1 MSVLRRGL
9 YFNDG
14 WESWNS
20 GPGTSAEQVHKFHRG
35 LPAYQQTPLVRLD
48 KLAHEIGVRAIY
60 LKDEG
65 SRFGLPSFKI
75 LGASWGTFRAIASQL
90 DLPLDSDLD
99 TVKRS
104 LSDSK
109 ITLYAATDGN
119 HGRAVARM
127 GHWLGL
133 PVEIHVPSGMHAS
146 TIDFIESEGATV
158 VRSKGSYDDAVL
170 ETQAA
175 SKKEVGILVQDFAFG
190 DYEDIPQVSQNTC
203 TTRNGNT
210 DTYTVDR

>member
-14 WESWNS
+14 WQSWNS
-20 GPGTSAEQVHKFHRG
+20 SPGTSAEQVHNFHRS
-35 LPAYQQTPLVRLD
+35 LPGYQQTPLVRLD
-48 KLAHEIGVRAIY
+48 NLAQEIGVRAIY
-60 LKDEG
+60 FKDEG

-75 LGASWGTFRAIASQL
+75 LGASWGTFRAIVAQL

-127 GHWLGL
+127 GHWLDL
-133 PVEIHVPSGMHAS
+133 AVEVHVPAGMHAS

-158 VRSKGSYDDAVL
+158 VKSKGSYDEAVL
-170 ETQAA
+170 EAQAA
-175 SKKEVGILVQDFAFG
+175 SKKEGGILVQDFAFR
-190 DYEDIPQVSQNTC
+190 DYKDIPQVGQDTY
-203 TTRNGNT
+203 TTRNKTT
-210 DTYTVDR
+210 DACVVDC